1 MRNVFEEKLAE
12 AFNNASYMDVRGLRA
27 LYYGRLDLYA
37 SFTDD
42 GEIETSGMSGGSLVR
57 PEGVLGHTIDAI
69 VGRKVSSSYFYANV
83 FRWRK
88 TQVFVEDIR
97 THNYEKYQDDLEL
110 FRTLRYIKPGVKE
123 AAEKAAESSLL
134 RSYFERLWVLTKTA
148 AEASGSIS
156 DRVWARI
163 LDDLGYAGFSDP
175 SGKGILIPER
185 VPCTLILN
193 PREITELD
201 IVPIQK
207 YRVDPRRRIVD
218 QVNRKVRKMATKRN
232 RIAKRKF
239 SDRTERDSNGKS
251 LFNFLTML

>member
-1 MRNVFEEKLAE
+1 MTNAFDTAISE
-12 AFNNASYMDVRGLRA
+12 AFSNASYMEVRGLRA
-27 LYYGRLDLYA
+27 LYYGRLDMYA

-42 GEIETSGMSGGSLVR
+42 GVIQTSGMEGGSLVR
-57 PEGVLGHTIDAI
+57 PAGVLGHTIDAI
-69 VGRKVSSSYFYANV
+69 VGRKVSSSYFYATV

-88 TQVFVEDIR
+88 QKIFVEDIR
-97 THNYEKYQDDLEL
+97 AHTYEKYQDDLEL
-110 FRTLRYIKPGVKE
+110 FRTLPYIKPSVRE
-123 AAEKAAESSLL
+123 NAEKAAESSLL
-134 RSYFERLWVLTKTA
+134 RSYFERLWVLTRTA

-163 LDDLGYAGFSDP
+163 LDDLGYAGFADP
-175 SGKGILIPER
+175 AGKGILIPER
-185 VPCTLILN
+185 VPCTLILD
-193 PREITELD
+193 EKQITELD

-239 SDRTERDSNGKS
+239 TDRSSKEGNGMS
-251 LFNFLTML
+251 LFDFLTML